1 MSQDHPYGPAPL
13 SARPQLSEQDR
24 DYACDPHPEDFAAP
38 NDALDSDQ
46 ALPDQAVKGRGAVSN
61 ATGRFEPETRIR
73 TDDGWNVARI
83 LAEDEEAPPLRTTV
97 QSDTTRTVIA
107 KNDSPDISFNQSI
120 NPYRGC
126 EHGCIYCFAR
136 PTHAYLGYSPGLDF
150 ETKLVAK
157 FDGPKLLEEE
167 LRKPGYQ
174 CQVIAMGTNTDPYQP
189 IERKHEITRGILK
202 VLQAYN
208 HPIGFVTKSA
218 LILRDLDIL
227 VPMAKKGLA
236 HVFVSLT
243 TLDPEL
249 ARTMEP
255 RASSPHLRLKAI
267 KELNAAGVPCGVMT
281 APMIPG
287 LNDAEMEKLLE
298 AARDAGARRAGYVLL
313 RLPHEIKDL
322 FAEWLWAHYP
332 LKAEHVLSLVKS
344 TRGGKMY
351 DSRFGTRQRGEGRY
365 AELLKQ
371 RFDLATKRLGLNL
384 EPRGAGLRTDL
395 FERPARPG
403 DQLRLL

>member
-1 MSQDHPYGPAPL
+1 MTQTPPDLSDISADFEPSPYA
-13 SARPQLSEQDR
+13 AT
-24 DYACDPHPEDFAAP
+24 DP
-38 NDALDSDQ
+38 DQ
-46 ALPDQAVKGRGAVSN
+46 PLPDQAIKGRGAVSN

-73 TDDGWNVARI
+73 TDDGWDVAAR
-83 LAEDEEAPPLRTTV
+83 LAEDEEIPPSLRTSV
-97 QSDTTRTVIA
+97 QADTSRSVIA
-107 KNDSPDISFNQSI
+107 RNDSPDIPFTQSI

-150 ETKLVAK
+150 ETRLVAK
-157 FDGPKLLEEE
+157 FDGAKLLEEE

-189 IERKHEITRGILK
+189 IERKHEITREILK

-218 LILRDLDIL
+218 LILRDIDIL
-227 VPMAKKGLA
+227 APMAEKGLA

-255 RASSPHLRLKAI
+255 RAASPQLRLKAI
-267 KELNAAGVPCGVMT
+267 RELNAAGIPCGVMT

-298 AARDAGARRAGYVLL
+298 AAWDAGARRAGYVLL

-332 LKAEHVLSLVKS
+332 MKAEHVLSLIKG
-344 TRGGKMY
+344 TRGGKLN
-351 DSRFGTRQRGEGRY
+351 DPNFGSRMRGEGRY
-365 AELLKQ
+365 AELIKQ
-371 RFDLATKRLGLNL
+371 RFALATKRLGFNA

-395 FERPARPG
+395 FERPLRPG

>member
-1 MSQDHPYGPAPL
+1 MSQDHPYAPAPEP
-13 SARPQLSEQDR
+13 ARASLSEQDR
-24 DYACDPHPEDFAAP
+24 DYACDPSPEDFAAP
-38 NDALDSDQ
+38 NHALDADQ
-46 ALPDQAVKGRGAVSN
+46 ALPDRALKGRGAVSN

-73 TDDGWNVARI
+73 TDDGWDVARI

-97 QSDTTRTVIA
+97 QNDTTRTVIA

-150 ETKLVAK
+150 ETRLVAK
-157 FDGPKLLEEE
+157 FDGAKLLEEE

-189 IERKHEITRGILK
+189 IERKHEITREILK

-227 VPMAKKGLA
+227 APMAKKGLA

-249 ARTMEP
+249 ARVMEP

-298 AARDAGARRAGYVLL
+298 AAKDAGARRAGYVLL

-384 EPRGAGLRTDL
+384 EPRGALLRTDL